1 MNKSAFILR
10 DMRPDDIEG
19 AIKLSRAEAWNQTEK
34 DWKFLVENP
43 RNICVVAENSGM
55 IIGTTTAINY
65 SSQIAWIGMVLVDRQ
80 YRGEGVSR
88 SLLTNVLEKTATFK
102 SVKLDATSAGQRV
115 YRKFGFEEEFQIVRM
130 INLSMPDLSIPK
142 DVKTLPERIEP
153 NLLRGITDFD
163 ENIFGVNRSPLIGY
177 LLSEYPQ
184 KAWMIKR
191 NDSVAG
197 IALGREGHKYHH
209 IGPVSASNINDAKS
223 LIAPA
228 LKKLKDKPVAMDV
241 LTDKK
246 DLITW
251 LSSIGFIK
259 QREFV
264 RMYKKEN
271 PFPGKN
277 ENQYLICGPEFG

>member
-1 MNKSAFILR
+1 
-10 DMRPDDIEG
+10 
-19 AIKLSRAEAWNQTEK
+19 
-34 DWKFLVENP
+34 
-43 RNICVVAENSGM
+43 
-55 IIGTTTAINY
+55 
-65 SSQIAWIGMVLVDRQ
+65 MVLVEKQ
-80 YRGEGVSR
+80 FRGQGISGY
-88 SLLTNVLEKTATFK
+88 LLTEILEKSSSFK
-102 SVKLDATSAGQRV
+102 SVKLDATPAGQSV
-115 YRKFGFEEEFQIVRM
+115 YRKLGFEEEFQIARM
-130 INLSMPDLSIPK
+130 INLSAPDLSIPI
-142 DVKTLPERIEP
+142 DVEILPECIEP
-153 NLLRGITDFD
+153 DLLTKIIDFD
-163 ENIFGVNRSPLIGY
+163 ENIFGVKRSALIKY

-197 IALGREGHKYHH
+197 IALGRAGHKYHH

-241 LTDKK
+241 LADKK